1 MQKIMVVDDNE
12 AMLNLFHARLSDAYE
27 VIETSEPKEAVALA
41 LESKPDAIVMDLMMP
56 HYSGFELCQNIR
68 SLSYTSAIPVFVIT
82 GEGPKYREQCEK
94 LGATGYFQKPIDFGA
109 LKNAID
115 AVFQKKQPER
125 RREPR
130 VRMRIVMKLR
140 GIDGNGK
147 QFEEL
152 TATED
157 ASASGFLCGCSAY
170 LTRGTKVEVWLAG
183 DRERRAGTAEVVRR
197 ESPNTPW
204 QRYGFHLFDRTSEW
218 IFQQTMSSPSEKQC
232 LPNRA

>member
-1 MQKIMVVDDNE
+1 MQKILVVDDNE
-12 AMLNLFHARLSDAYE
+12 AMLNLFRTRLADAYE
-27 VIETSEPKEAVALA
+27 VIETSEPREAVALA
-41 LESKPDAIVMDLMMP
+41 LEYKPDAIVMDLMMP
-56 HYSGFELCQNIR
+56 HFSGFELCENIR
-68 SLSYTSAIPVFVIT
+68 SLSYTSAIPVFVVT

-109 LKNAID
+109 LKGAMD
-115 AVFQKKQPER
+115 AAFQKKQPER
-125 RREPR
+125 RRQPR

-140 GIDGNGK
+140 GVDGNGK
-147 QFEEL
+147 GFEEL

-157 ASASGFLCGCSAY
+157 ASAGGFLCRCSSP

-204 QRYGFHLFDRTSEW
+204 QRYGFHLVERTSEW
-218 IFQQTMSSPSEKQC
+218 IFQDT
-232 LPNRA
+232 